1 MNQNEE
7 VVFSTWG
14 FDYFPAINLNDEE
27 IEIAVR
33 NYLIEKGDNES
44 KHYDGEKTFVSM
56 RVFLLDEV
64 TKDDHYNFYAWVLE
78 GKYYLE
84 NNEIKESSASSIP
97 YKFVIK
103 KKDGKFIVVDY
114 KIPRDGSYYSK
125 DIKNIFPRDVRSFID
140 DVHSDGT
147 IKRLQLDIDEQTKLY
162 FHK

>member
-1 MNQNEE
+1 
-7 VVFSTWG
+7 
-14 FDYFPAINLNDEE
+14 
-27 IEIAVR
+27 
-33 NYLIEKGDNES
+33 
-44 KHYDGEKTFVSM
+44 M

-84 NNEIKESSASSIP
+84 NNEIKESSGSSIP

-114 KIPRDGSYYSK
+114 KIPRDGSYYPK